1 MSYQIELRHLTYFNV
16 LAEELHFRKAAER
29 LFISQPGLTRQIR
42 QLETLFG
49 ALLFERGK
57 RFVKLTDAGRF
68 LKAETDILFSQ
79 LDYVRTQLKKMGEG
93 KRAALRVG
101 FIGSAAQ
108 TVIPDILYRLNRKH
122 PDIDVSLNELPND
135 AQVAALLENK
145 LDFGFVRQQQ
155 APAGLSLQKI
165 SEEPFALVVPAK
177 HPVHPKNFRSLRQF
191 EKENFILF
199 GRDYS
204 NDYYQLVMS
213 IFSDCNFIPRVHHQT
228 VNALTIFK
236 LVEKGMGVAI
246 VPASLKKGY
255 AVPVRFIELNRIHQR
270 SQLSLLWNPASRN
283 PGIQALLEL
292 VR

>member
-49 ALLFERGK
+49 ASLFERGK

-68 LKAETDILFSQ
+68 LKTETDILFSQ
-79 LDYVRTQLKKMGEG
+79 LDYIRVQLKKIGEG

-135 AQVAALLENK
+135 AQVTALLENK

-165 SEEPFALVVPAK
+165 SEEPFALVVPDK
-177 HPVHPKNFRSLRQF
+177 HPVHTKNFRSLRQF
-191 EKENFILF
+191 EKENFVLF

-213 IFSDCNFIPRVHHQT
+213 IFSDCNFIPRVHYQT

-255 AVPVRFIELNRIHQR
+255 DIPVRFIELNRIPQR

-283 PGIQALLEL
+283 PGIGALLEL